1 LNDGH
6 GLTERISRRIPS
18 DPRDRNRRPSDIEGK
33 PAVTPAFHR
42 SKALRKVGVG
52 EMEACLVR
60 CRSRKRASTPLPG
73 RRQEALRPAPWLG
86 QACATART
94 CRIQPGGG
102 ADTVGYRTVSEG
114 CDRVASLALAVR
126 DYFQCRSPLGSLHV
140 VRALLPGVLVSYNP
154 IFPGQEGFSR
164 IYSVFIRPLMKGA
177 G

>member
-1 LNDGH
+1 VPCS
-6 GLTERISRRIPS
+6 LTFS
-18 DPRDRNRRPSDIEGK
+18 
-33 PAVTPAFHR
+33 
-42 SKALRKVGVG
+42 
-52 EMEACLVR
+52 EACLYAATR
-60 CRSRKRASTPLPG
+60 PASGSPSSSALARASLRHGADLPHSAWG
-73 RRQEALRPAPWLG
+73 R
-86 QACATART
+86 
-94 CRIQPGGG
+94 